1 MSVDISG
8 IRLRK
13 VPDLS
18 IQYEMEEHRTW
29 PHVFKFSGGRSSAM
43 LLLALLKNRCLRP
56 SRGDVVVFNNTSAEH
71 PATYE
76 FASMCK
82 RITEQRYNIP
92 FFWTEFQ
99 TYEDARRGKWTR
111 IASYRLV
118 KDHPFARNRPHGY
131 RYRGE
136 VFEEMLSWKQRLP
149 NHLQRLCTQHLK
161 LETTIHFLG
170 DWFAFKRGISRLGHW
185 YEESRVNRLARGDLE
200 KIVNYHLNTP
210 TTRPYQ
216 KFQDYTKA
224 SQVRVRNSGLKRK
237 TFGGTAEL
245 KGENPVDFV
254 TLVGLRGDEFN
265 RVARVKARNN
275 SGLSDSDMDKLAHGE
290 HVYTPLADHGIT
302 KSDTMEF
309 WGKQSWDLK
318 IPHSVNLS
326 NCVYCF
332 MKGKRT
338 LKRIVKEQSEN
349 PLRVKYRNTPVDI
362 DWWIDIEN
370 RYARRVT
377 STKNE
382 NSITR
387 FGFFGANSP
396 TTYATLREDAGEEQ
410 SILIDDSM
418 PCDCT
423 D

>member
-1 MSVDISG
+1 MGIDISG
-8 IRLRK
+8 IRLRG

-18 IQYEMEEHRTW
+18 IQYEMDEHRSW

-43 LLLALLKNRCLRP
+43 LLLSLLKNRCLKP

-71 PATYE
+71 PATYS
-76 FASMCK
+76 FASICK
-82 RITEQRYNIP
+82 KITEKRYNIP

-111 IASYRLV
+111 LPSYRLV
-118 KDHPFARNRPHGY
+118 KDHPFARNRPYGY

-161 LETTIHFLG
+161 LETTVRFLG
-170 DWFAFKRGISRLGHW
+170 DWFAFKSGISRLGHW
-185 YEESRVNRLARGDLE
+185 YEGSRVNAPRKGDLE
-200 KIVNYHLNTP
+200 KITSYHLNAS
-210 TTRPYQ
+210 TTRRSQ
-216 KFQDYTKA
+216 KFRDYTNA
-224 SQVRVRNSGLKRK
+224 SLVRKRNSDLSSRS
-237 TFGGTAEL
+237 FGGAAEL
-245 KGENPVDFV
+245 KGDNPVDFV
-254 TLVGLRGDEFN
+254 TLVGLRADEFH

-275 SGLSDSDMDKLAHGE
+275 NGISDLNMDKLAHGE
-290 HVYTPLADHGIT
+290 YIYTPLADHGVT
-302 KSDTMEF
+302 KDDTMEF
-309 WGKQSWDLK
+309 WSNQSWDLRT
-318 IPHSVNLS
+318 PHSVNFS

-332 MKGKRT
+332 MKGKKALRG
-338 LKRIVKEQSEN
+338 IIKEQSKK
-349 PLRVKYRNTPVDI
+349 PLESKYQDTPVDVN
-362 DWWIDIEN
+362 WWIDVED
-370 RYARRVT
+370 RYARRVA

-382 NSITR
+382 NSIVR

-396 TTYATLREDAGEEQ
+396 TTYASLREDSKEEQ
-410 SILIDDSM
+410 SFFIDDSM

>member
-1 MSVDISG
+1 MGIDISG

-18 IQYEMEEHRTW
+18 IRYEMEEHRTW

-43 LLLALLKNRCLRP
+43 LLFSLLKNHCLRP

-76 FASMCK
+76 FASTCK

-111 IASYRLV
+111 LASYRLV
-118 KDHPFARNRPHGY
+118 KDHAFAQNRPHGY
-131 RYRGE
+131 RHRGE

-161 LETTIHFLG
+161 LETTIHFLE
-170 DWFAFKRGISRLGHW
+170 DWFAFKTGISRLGHW
-185 YEESRVNRLARGDLE
+185 YRESRVNRLVRSDLE
-200 KIVNYHLNTP
+200 KIVNYHLSTP
-210 TTRPYQ
+210 TVRSYQ
-216 KFQDYTKA
+216 KFQDYTRA
-224 SQVRVRNSGLKRK
+224 SQVRIRNSGLKHK
-237 TFGGTAEL
+237 AFGGTAEL
-245 KGENPVDFV
+245 KGQNPVDFV

-275 SGLSDSDMDKLAHGE
+275 RGFSDSDMDKLAHGE

-302 KSDTMEF
+302 KNDTMKF
-309 WGKQSWDLK
+309 WSNQSWDLK

-332 MKGKRT
+332 MKGKRA
-338 LKRIVKEQSEN
+338 LKRIIKEQSEN
-349 PLRVKYRNTPVDI
+349 PLRAKYRNTPVDI

-370 RYARRVT
+370 RYARKVP

-396 TTYATLREDAGEEQ
+396 TTYSALREGTDEEQ
-410 SILIDDSM
+410 HISIDDSM

>member
-1 MSVDISG
+1 MSVNISE

-18 IQYEMEEHRTW
+18 IQYEMEDHRTW

-43 LLLALLKNRCLRP
+43 LLLSLLKNRCLRP
-56 SRGDVVVFNNTSAEH
+56 SRGDVVIFNNTSAEH

-76 FASMCK
+76 FASICK
-82 RITEQRYNIP
+82 RITERRYNIP

-111 IASYRLV
+111 LSSYRLV
-118 KDHPFARNRPHGY
+118 KDHPFAGNRPYGY
-131 RYRGE
+131 RFRGE

-161 LETTIHFLG
+161 LETTIHFLE
-170 DWFAFKRGISRLGHW
+170 DWFAFKFATSRLGHW
-185 YEESRVNRLARGDLE
+185 HEKSKVSRLGRGDLE
-200 KIVNYHLNTP
+200 GIVSYHLNTS
-210 TTRPYQ
+210 TIRSSQ
-216 KFQDYTKA
+216 KFQDYTEA
-224 SQVRVRNSGLKRK
+224 SHVRVRNSGLKNK
-237 TFGGTAEL
+237 NFGGTAEL
-245 KGENPVDFV
+245 KGDNPVDFV
-254 TLVGLRGDEFN
+254 TLVGLRADEFQ
-265 RVARVKARNN
+265 RVARIKARNN
-275 SGLSDSDMDKLAHGE
+275 GGLSDLNVDKLAHGE
-290 HVYTPLADHGIT
+290 HVYTPLADHGVT
-302 KSDTMEF
+302 KGDTMEF
-309 WGKQSWDLK
+309 WNKQPWDLK
-318 IPHSVNLS
+318 IPHSVNFS

-332 MKGKRT
+332 MKGKRA
-338 LKRIVKEQSEN
+338 LRQIIKEQSEKS
-349 PLRVKYRNTPVDI
+349 LRPKYRNTPVDI

-370 RYARRVT
+370 RYARRVA
-377 STKNE
+377 STKKE

-396 TTYATLREDAGEEQ
+396 TTYESLREDAEEEQ
-410 SILIDDSM
+410 PIFIDDSM